1 MNTNSLKTGMLF
13 AVLITLFAIAGNL
26 LGGTTGML
34 IALGFASVTSLGT
47 YWYSDSIVLKMYKAR
62 ELSYADA
69 PQIHKMVEELAQNA
83 GIPKPKVCSIPDQSP
98 NAFATGRNPDNA
110 VVAVTEGIVALL
122 SPAELRGVIAHEI
135 AHIANRDILIQTVA
149 GILGAAIS
157 SLGTIAMFSRLG
169 GDRENS
175 GGGIGYIFMIILAP
189 IAASLIQMAIS
200 RSREYLAD
208 ESGAR
213 YCQDPNALARA
224 LNKLSAGSA
233 RVPLDANPATENMF
247 IVSPLN
253 GGGMKNL
260 FSTHPPI
267 ENRVARLQEMAQ
279 SSGSV
284 SGMTSHVNRTNTNN
298 TNTNMSGLREMSGM
312 DMQQGA
318 SNTFDTTQYN
328 TQNANNTQ
336 ASSQQATQENSQ
348 TTAQENE
355 KKHDPWANLRSK

>member
-1 MNTNSLKTGMLF
+1 MNTNSLKTGILF

-26 LGGTTGML
+26 LGGMTGMI
-34 IALGFASVTSLGT
+34 IALSFACATSLAT

-62 ELSYADA
+62 ELSYEDA

-98 NAFATGRNPDNA
+98 NAFATGRNPENA

-122 SPAELRGVIAHEI
+122 TPAELRGVIAHEI

-157 SLGTIAMFSRLG
+157 SLGTLAMFSRLG
-169 GDRENS
+169 GNRENS
-175 GGGIGYIFMIILAP
+175 GGGIAYIFMIILAP

-208 ESGAR
+208 ESGAH
-213 YCQDPNALARA
+213 YSNDPNALARA
-224 LNKLSAGSA
+224 LNKLSLGAA
-233 RVPLDANPATENMF
+233 QVPLNANPATENMF

-267 ENRVARLQEMAQ
+267 NSRVQRLQEIAQQSGSLSPMYAYEENVTQ
-279 SSGSV
+279 SSSQHSFGQNHSF
-284 SGMTSHVNRTNTNN
+284 GTNN
-298 TNTNMSGLREMSGM
+298 LDRKQNSSSLHNMPNPYVQKNTE
-312 DMQQGA
+312 QV
-318 SNTFDTTQYN
+318 
-328 TQNANNTQ
+328 
-336 ASSQQATQENSQ
+336 QEQKTSKN
-348 TTAQENE
+348 NE
-355 KKHDPWANLRSK
+355 KTDPWANLRSK

>member
-1 MNTNSLKTGMLF
+1 MNTNSFKTGMLF
-13 AVLITLFAIAGNL
+13 AVLITLFAIVGNL
-26 LGGTTGML
+26 LGGMTGMI
-34 IALGFASVTSLGT
+34 IALGFACATSLAT

-62 ELSYADA
+62 ELSYEDA

-83 GIPKPKVCSIPDQSP
+83 GIPKPKICSVPDQSP
-98 NAFATGRNPDNA
+98 NAFATGRNPENA

-122 SPAELRGVIAHEI
+122 TPAELRGVLAHEI

-157 SLGTIAMFSRLG
+157 SLGTLAMFSRLG
-169 GDRENS
+169 GNRENS
-175 GGGIGYIFMIILAP
+175 GGGIAYIFMVILAP

-213 YCQDPNALARA
+213 YSNDPNALARA
-224 LNKLSAGSA
+224 LNKLSLGSA
-233 RVPLDANPATENMF
+233 QVPLDANPATENMF

-267 ENRVARLQEMAQ
+267 DSRVARLQEMARQ
-279 SSGSV
+279 SGSI
-284 SGMTSHVNRTNTNN
+284 SPMYTAEENSSQHTSQHTSQRTSQSATQHSFGQNHSFGARDIQASQKNQDLRDMPSSHAQTNT
-298 TNTNMSGLREMSGM
+298 EQ
-312 DMQQGA
+312 DKA
-318 SNTFDTTQYN
+318 
-328 TQNANNTQ
+328 
-336 ASSQQATQENSQ
+336 
-348 TTAQENE
+348 
-355 KKHDPWANLRSK
+355 KKEDPWANLRSK